1 VPPAPTVLPAA
12 PRAAAAPAQPA
23 PPSPV
28 AAIAAN
34 VDPSETHALIGLL
47 ELGDRSAALL
57 EVNGVPQRLQV
68 GEKIGASGWKIMS
81 ISNQTAIIQRNSEV
95 RSIYVGQQF

>member
-1 VPPAPTVLPAA
+1 VPAVAP
-12 PRAAAAPAQPA
+12 Q
-23 PPSPV
+23 PSPV
-28 AAIAAN
+28 AAIVPN
-34 VDPSETHALIGLL
+34 VDLSETHALIGLL

-57 EVNGVPQRLQV
+57 EVNGVPQRIQV
-68 GEKIGASGWKIMS
+68 GERIGASGWKIMS